1 MDAANPAELLK
12 EVRTRRGLSRD
23 ALAIRAGVTRSIVME
38 IETGQR
44 SPTTQALNDLLQ
56 LLGEELVVGSVERK
70 TGIDL
75 TLNQSNLELSPEQRV
90 RRGLEFADF
99 VRQNRGGGT
108 EGLGRPLQLEPLLK
122 PLKKNGID
130 FVVIGSIAGLVY
142 GSAYPTYDLDVM
154 LASGSANLERLTFAL
169 AALNLN
175 LDVGLF
181 VEKKGLS
188 FDTDFGTLDILG
200 EVGGIRS
207 YEELQRG
214 ARRELIAGVAVQV
227 ASLDHL
233 IAMKRASSQRK
244 DQLMLMEYVEL
255 ADEIRRREPS
265 HPAQGS
271 AWRLG
276 R

>member
-1 MDAANPAELLK
+1 
-12 EVRTRRGLSRD
+12 
-23 ALAIRAGVTRSIVME
+23 ME